1 MKKTDVPQDRGM
13 LGDVRVLC
21 YVTDENGDYT
31 GSESSG
37 WEPANI
43 ANGVAWEFVNE
54 ELAEILQKVKQGE
67 LSPLAYHMKKCL
79 MDVKVLSGY
88 VNLSPWK
95 VKRHLKPHL
104 FKKLDENALQRYA
117 AALGLTVAQLQE
129 VS

>member
-1 MKKTDVPQDRGM
+1 MKKIDVPQDRGM
-13 LGDVRVLC
+13 LGDVRVVC
-21 YVTDENGDYT
+21 YATDENGDYV

-43 ANGVAWEFVNE
+43 ANGVAWEFIKE
-54 ELAEILQKVKQGE
+54 ELSEILQKVKQGE

-79 MDVKVLSGY
+79 MDVKVLSCY

-95 VKRHLKPHL
+95 VKRHLKPQP
-104 FKKLDENALQRYA
+104 FRKVDQTILQRYA

-129 VS
+129 VP